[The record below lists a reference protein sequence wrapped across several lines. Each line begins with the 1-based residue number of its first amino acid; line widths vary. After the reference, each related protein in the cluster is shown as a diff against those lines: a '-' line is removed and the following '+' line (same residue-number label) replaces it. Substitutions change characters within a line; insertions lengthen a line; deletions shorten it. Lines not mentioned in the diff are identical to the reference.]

1 MKNRGWI
8 ASIILMFA
16 LCAYL
21 FIYFYETER
30 ERKINEII
38 NHQKIHAKQAARS
51 FNELIDKW
59 NSVLLYL
66 SKDRSVTEMNDD
78 GRNELER
85 LFRVLKDEI
94 AGITRTDANGRIIY
108 TVPYYA
114 KSIGVDIS
122 KQKHMVKIL
131 SEHQPVV
138 SDVFMAVQGF
148 QAIVIHYPI
157 FKNGKYEGSIAF
169 LLNFERITKEI
180 LDEIKIGSSVR
191 AWLLSADGIEL
202 YCENRNHIGKSAFET
217 TESSVDVKR
226 LAQIMMSGKE
236 GTSTYVFTDKKEGN
250 VNAVVYFLPVKVMNT
265 FWSLAIASSEAELG
279 APLFYFSI
287 KLLLIFAVLFIGGI
301 FLAGYVFKARAIFKE
316 SEARKKAEEEL
327 KHSEERHRLISEV
340 ASDYIFTTSLDK
352 NGIQNHDW
360 ISGAFSSMTEY
371 SFEEY
376 RAIGGWKSL
385 VHPEDRE
392 KDARAFELLQKNQP
406 AISEVRTVTKSGK
419 ILWVRVF
426 ARPIWDDQKNKLAG
440 IYGAVQNITESKS
453 AENALRQSE
462 ERFRTI
468 YNSVNDA
475 MFIHDLNTGA
485 ILDVNETMEKMFG
498 VTREEAIQADMNF
511 LSEGN
516 YPYSNKEALQW
527 IFKARDEGPQRFEW
541 LAKKKS
547 GELFWVEISMSPVV
561 IAGEKRLLVSAR
573 DISKRKNIEDQLN
586 TLRLA
591 VEQSPVSVVITDVN
605 GMIEYVNAGFCEI
618 SGYDKDEIIK
628 KSLRILNQQKQ
639 SEINSEEIWKNLREG
654 KEWRG
659 DYLNKKKDG
668 SAYWETTLISP
679 VKDNEGKTLHL
690 LAVQEDITE
699 RKKFEIQLLL
709 AKEKAEEMYRL
720 KSNFLSNMS
729 HELRTPLV
737 GMLGLTEL
745 LYNELEGDNQE
756 FVALINKSSNRLLN
770 TLNTLLNYSKID
782 AEKVVVN
789 LSRSSILEIIR
800 EEVKLFEA
808 LANRNGLYIRE
819 DFKCRDFSTI
829 TDVTM
834 VKEILDNLLNNAIRF
849 TFKGGIVVTADRTDK
864 EIIISIKDTGIGI
877 PEDKIKII
885 FEEFRQV
892 SEGRGRNFEG
902 TGLGL
907 TIVKK
912 YVSALKGDIK
922 VESKLEVGS
931 NFIVTIPVN
940 QVLESELPIDGA
952 MRITSESKLP
962 EPEIEKVKILL
973 VEDDEINSF
982 AISQMLKRIGD
993 ITEVNNAE
1001 DAIRLTNTGHYDI
1014 ILMDINLRRGKSGV
1028 EAANAIREN
1037 NIYANTPI
1045 VAITAYAMSDDRTE
1059 FLSLGFTH
1067 YLSKPFSQ
1075 DQIQKLILEIINEL
1089 PNKS

>member
-8 ASIILMFA
+8 ISIILMFV

-21 FIYFYETER
+21 FVYFYETER

-38 NHQKIHAKQAARS
+38 SHQKIHTKQAARS
-51 FNELIDKW
+51 FYELIDKW

-66 SKDRSVTEMNDD
+66 SRDRNVIVMNDE
-78 GRNELER
+78 GKSELEK
-85 LFRVLKDEI
+85 LFRVFKDEI
-94 AGITRTDANGRIIY
+94 AGITRVDAKGRIIY
-108 TVPYYA
+108 TVPYYT

-138 SDVFMAVQGF
+138 SDVFQAVQGF
-148 QAIVIHYPI
+148 QAIVIHFPI
-157 FKNGKYEGSIAF
+157 FKNGNYEGSVAF
-169 LLNFERITKEI
+169 LLNFERITKDVLEEI
-180 LDEIKIGSSVR
+180 TTNSSVR
-191 AWLLSADGIEL
+191 IWLISADGIEL
-202 YCENRNHIGKSAFET
+202 YCFNHNHIGKSAFET
-217 TESSVDVKR
+217 STSTVDTRR
-226 LAQIMMSGKE
+226 LAQKMMSGKE
-236 GTSTYVFTDKKEGN
+236 GTSTFTFDDEKEGH
-250 VNAVVYFLPVKVMNT
+250 VNAVVYYLPIKVGNT
-265 FWSLAIASSEAELG
+265 FWSLSIASSEAELG
-279 APLFYFSI
+279 APLFYFSL
-287 KLLLIFAVLFIGGI
+287 KLILIFSVLFIGGV
-301 FLAGYVFKARAIFKE
+301 FLSNYVFKARAVLKE

-327 KHSEERHRLISEV
+327 KRSEERHRLISEV
-340 ASDYIFTTSLDK
+340 VSDYVFTTSLDEK
-352 NGIQNHDW
+352 GNDIHDW
-360 ISGAFSSMTEY
+360 ISGAFPAMTEY

-376 RAIGGWKSL
+376 RVIGGWKSL
-385 VHPEDRE
+385 VHPEDRA
-392 KDARAFELLQKNQP
+392 KDAQAFALLMKNQP
-406 AISEVRTVTKSGK
+406 AISEIRTVTKTGK

-426 ARPIWDDQKNKLAG
+426 ARPIWNVQANRLAG
-440 IYGAVQNITESKS
+440 IYGAVQNITESKN

-475 MFIHDLNTGA
+475 MFIHDLNSGA

-498 VTREEAIQADMNF
+498 VTREEAIQTDMNF
-511 LSEGN
+511 LSAGN
-516 YPYSNKEALQW
+516 SPYSNKEALQW

-541 LAKKKS
+541 LSKRKS
-547 GELFWVEISMSPVV
+547 GELFWVEINMNPVV

-605 GMIEYVNAGFCEI
+605 GIIEYVNAGFCEI
-618 SGYDKDEIIK
+618 SGYHKDEIIMK
-628 KSLRILNQQKQ
+628 PLRILNQLKQ
-639 SEINSEEIWKNLREG
+639 SEVNSKDIWENLKEG
-654 KEWRG
+654 KDWRG
-659 DYLNKKKDG
+659 DYLNKRKDG
-668 SAYWETTLISP
+668 TSYWENTLISP
-679 VKDNEGKTLHL
+679 VKDNEGKILHL

-699 RKKFEIQLLL
+699 RKKFEMQLLL

-745 LYNELEGDNQE
+745 LYNELEGDNKE
-756 FVALINKSSNRLLN
+756 FIALINKSSNRLLS
-770 TLNTLLNYSKID
+770 TLNTLLNYSKIE

-789 LSRSSILEIIR
+789 LSRVSILEIIR

-808 LANRNGLYIRE
+808 LANRNGLFIRE
-819 DFKCRDFSTI
+819 DFKCSDFSAT
-829 TDVTM
+829 TDPAM
-834 VKEILDNLLNNAIRF
+834 VKEIIDNILNNAIRF
-849 TFKGGIVVTADRTDK
+849 TFDGGIIVSADKTDR
-864 EIIISIKDTGIGI
+864 EIIISIEDTGIGI

-912 YVSALKGDIK
+912 YVDALKGDIK
-922 VESKLEVGS
+922 VESRLEVGS
-931 NFIVTIPVN
+931 NFIVTIPIN
-940 QVLESELPIDGA
+940 QILESEATTKAEIVS
-952 MRITSESKLP
+952 TSELVSP

-1001 DAIRLTNTGHYDI
+1001 DAIRLTNNNLYDI

-1028 EAANAIREN
+1028 EAAHAIREN
-1037 NIYANTPI
+1037 NLYVNTPI

-1059 FLSLGFTH
+1059 FLRLDFTH

-1089 PNKS
+1089 PNR

>member
-8 ASIILMFA
+8 ASIILMFV

-94 AGITRTDANGRIIY
+94 AGITRTDANGKIIY
-108 TVPYYA
+108 TVPYYV

-157 FKNGKYEGSIAF
+157 FKNGNYEGSIAF

-191 AWLLSADGIEL
+191 AWLLSADGVEL
-202 YCENRNHIGKSAFET
+202 YCENQNHVGKSVFET
-217 TESSVDVKR
+217 TESSIDIKR
-226 LAQIMMSGKE
+226 LAQIMMRGKE
-236 GTSTYVFTDKKEGN
+236 GTSTFIFNDKEGGN
-250 VNAVVYFLPVKVMNT
+250 VSAVVYFLPVKIMNT
-265 FWSLAIASSEAELG
+265 FWSLAIASSKAELG
-279 APLFYFSI
+279 APLFSFAM
-287 KLLLIFAVLFIGGI
+287 KLLLIFAVLFIGGV
-301 FLAGYVFKARAIFKE
+301 FLSGYVFKARAIFKE

-327 KHSEERHRLISEV
+327 RHSEERHRLISEV

-352 NGIQNHDW
+352 KGIQNHDW

-385 VHPEDRE
+385 VHPEDRA
-392 KDARAFELLQKNQP
+392 KDAQSFELLKKNQP
-406 AISEVRTVTKSGK
+406 AMSEVRTVTKSGK

-426 ARPIWDDQKNKLAG
+426 ARPIWDEQKNMLAG
-440 IYGAVQNITESKS
+440 IYGAVQNITESKN
-453 AENALRQSE
+453 AENALRESE

-498 VTREEAIQADMNF
+498 VTREEAIQTDMDF
-511 LSEGN
+511 LSAGTF
-516 YPYSNKEALQW
+516 PYNNKEALQW
-527 IFKARDEGPQRFEW
+527 IFRARDEGPQRFEW
-541 LAKKKS
+541 FAKKKS
-547 GELFWVEISMSPVV
+547 GELFWVEVNMSPVV
-561 IAGEKRLLVSAR
+561 LAGKKRLLVSAR
-573 DISKRKNIEDQLN
+573 DISNRKNIEDQLN

-618 SGYDKDEIIK
+618 SGYDKSEIIK
-628 KSLRILNQQKQ
+628 KSLRILNQHKQ
-639 SEINSEEIWKNLREG
+639 SEINSEEIWKNLHEG

-668 SAYWETTLISP
+668 STYWETTLISP

-745 LYNELEGDNQE
+745 LYNELEGDNKE

-770 TLNTLLNYSKID
+770 TLNTLLNYSKLD

-789 LSRSSILEIIR
+789 LSRVSILEIIR

-808 LANRNGLYIRE
+808 LANRNGLFIRE
-819 DFKCRDFSTI
+819 DFNCRDFSAV
-829 TDVTM
+829 TDTTM
-834 VKEILDNLLNNAIRF
+834 VKEIIDNLLNNAIRF
-849 TFKGGIVVTADRTDK
+849 TFNGGIIVTADKTDK
-864 EIIISIKDTGIGI
+864 EITIAIKDTGIGI

-912 YVSALKGDIK
+912 YVDALKGDIK
-922 VESKLEVGS
+922 VESKLGVGS
-931 NFIVTIPVN
+931 NFIVTIPIN
-940 QVLESELPIDGA
+940 QILESEIPIASA
-952 MRITSESKLP
+952 MQVPSESLLS
-962 EPEIEKVKILL
+962 EQEIEKVKILL

-982 AISQMLKRIGD
+982 AISQMLRRIGD

-1001 DAIRLTNTGHYDI
+1001 DAIRLTNTNLYDI

-1045 VAITAYAMSDDRTE
+1045 VAITAYAMTDDRTE

-1075 DQIQKLILEIINEL
+1075 DQIQKLILEIINRL
-1089 PNKS
+1089 PNRS